1 MYSYRNHIRG
11 IVDEFVS
18 NSMKAK
24 ASKIDVSI
32 EVLDDFVTISAK
44 DNGIGIPPEKLE
56 ELEEQLMQPRR
67 YELEEYYGS
76 LAGDSSM
83 GRGLT
88 LVGMITDDASIKS
101 TPGVGTEIKVALK
114 LNSSR

>member
-67 YELEEYYGS
+67 HELEEYYGS